1 MKTVLF
7 IEGGRP
13 LPPVLNAFFNS
24 AGYQIVPLQ
33 LAQDSWPLL
42 IKDAAALLLMLPDSS
57 RGMFLLSGQLWY
69 RFLADEAPEC
79 RLLFGS
85 YQAVSHPNHL
95 DVLELPTAPANWWEQ
110 TLPVGEMENLPPLE
124 GMDLEEKLHR
134 FFAGHGDDS
143 IVAVLSRIRMVVQ
156 MASREQ
162 QRMHTPY
169 LEIFQ
174 ELVAP
179 AQLDKKWAEWRNRWI
194 NYYPLFEKT
203 PIAPKLRTI
212 ARAAAQLE
220 EWMMAGG
227 RDEEYLVNGTI
238 LRVLNDIREE
248 LQQIEKQY
256 VVQKLSH
263 PYR

>member
-85 YQAVSHPNHL
+85 YQAVSHPNDL
-95 DVLELPTAPANWWEQ
+95 DVL
-110 TLPVGEMENLPPLE
+110 
-124 GMDLEEKLHR
+124 
-134 FFAGHGDDS
+134 
-143 IVAVLSRIRMVVQ
+143 
-156 MASREQ
+156 
-162 QRMHTPY
+162 
-169 LEIFQ
+169 
-174 ELVAP
+174 
-179 AQLDKKWAEWRNRWI
+179 
-194 NYYPLFEKT
+194 
-203 PIAPKLRTI
+203 
-212 ARAAAQLE
+212 
-220 EWMMAGG
+220 
-227 RDEEYLVNGTI
+227 
-238 LRVLNDIREE
+238 
-248 LQQIEKQY
+248 
-256 VVQKLSH
+256 
-263 PYR
+263 